1 MSLSELC
8 IRRPV
13 FATVLSLIILLIG
26 IVSYG
31 RLTVREYPQ
40 VDEPVVSVAT
50 TYTGASAV
58 LMESQVTQVL
68 EGSLAGIEGIDII
81 ESTSRSESSRIT
93 VRFKSDVNID
103 TAASDVRDRVSRV
116 RGRLP
121 DEVDEPIIAKVEADA
136 QAIIYINFR
145 SERLNA
151 IELTDYV
158 DRYVVDRFKNLTG
171 ISDAEIYGQRLYAM
185 RIWIDRDRLAGYGLT
200 VQDVEDALRQQN
212 AEIPAGRIESDDR
225 EFTVLSK
232 TALSEPQEFR
242 NIMLKRAGGLQVK
255 LGDVARVELGSD
267 EVRRTSR
274 YMGQTAIT
282 VGIIKQAV
290 ANPLDVSKEV
300 RRVMPSIIDSL
311 PDGVSGE
318 IGYDS
323 TQFIE
328 QSVGSVFTT
337 IMEAIALVILIIMFF
352 LHSLR
357 ASLIPIVT
365 IPISLVATFAVM
377 LLTGLSINMLTL
389 LAMVLAIGLVVDDA
403 IVVLENIFRHIE
415 EGMKPFE
422 AALKGMREIGFA
434 IVAMTLT
441 LAAVYAPI
449 AFMPGSTGRLFLEFA
464 LTLAGAVVI
473 SGFIA
478 LTLTPMMCSKLL
490 KHNARPN
497 LVARFIERVL
507 ARLEH
512 VYRFL
517 LRLAVKARYAVF
529 LIALAV
535 AGLGGFLF
543 TGLNSELTP
552 PEDRGVLQ
560 INGQTPE
567 GSTLAF
573 TDRYAAQVEGIL
585 KTSPNIRAYMV
596 TVGMPEVTEFR
607 TIGRLKDYADRD
619 LTQAQ
624 IAQRLG
630 PKLRKVAGAQVSARS
645 MAGFGR
651 RGSGRPV
658 EFVIQTSGTYADLQ
672 KYSDAMVDRLAQ
684 NPGLTDLDT
693 DLKLNKPQ
701 LEVKIDRDRV
711 ADLGLDVSEV
721 GRTLE
726 TMLGGRQV
734 TRFEIAGEQYDVLV
748 QLDASERTAP
758 ENLARM
764 FVRNSSGEMIQLSNI
779 VSITETVA
787 PKDLRRFNQL
797 RSVTIYANLSPG
809 YTLGQAL
816 QAIQAA
822 ANEVLPAT
830 ALTDV
835 SGQSRE
841 FRDASSNIL
850 FIFVLALA
858 FIYLVLSAQFE
869 SFRDPLMIMLTVPLS
884 MTGALL
890 ALKLTGGTLNIYSQI
905 GLVTLVGLITKHGIL
920 IVDFANR
927 LQDEG
932 RSRSAAV
939 IEAATLRLRP
949 ILMTTCAMV
958 LGAMPLAMAHGA
970 GSESRVQIGWVI
982 VGGMTFGTLLTL
994 FVVPAVYSL
1003 FGRKA
1008 VAESEAA
1015 IVAFPK
1021 AAE

>member
-13 FATVLSLIILLIG
+13 FATVLSLIILLVG
-26 IVSYG
+26 IVAYG

-40 VDEPVVSVAT
+40 VDEPVVSVNT
-50 TYTGASAV
+50 TYTGASAT
-58 LMESQVTQVL
+58 LIESQISQVL
-68 EGSLAGIEGIDII
+68 EGSLAGIEGIDVI

-93 VRFKSDVNID
+93 IRFKSDVNID

-145 SERLNA
+145 SDRLNA

-158 DRYVVDRFKNLTG
+158 DRYVVDRFKNLSG

-200 VQDVEDALRQQN
+200 VQDVEDALRKQN

-232 TALSEPQEFR
+232 TGLSTPEEFR
-242 NIMLKRAGGLQVK
+242 NIVLKPAGGLQVK
-255 LGDVARVELGSD
+255 LGDVAHVELNSTD
-267 EVRRTSR
+267 VRRISR
-274 YMGQTAIT
+274 YMGETAIT

-290 ANPLDVSKEV
+290 ANPLDVSNEV
-300 RRVMPSIIDSL
+300 RQVMPSVADSL
-311 PDGVSGE
+311 PEGVTAE

-323 TQFIE
+323 TLFIE
-328 QSVGSVFTT
+328 QSVNSVFRT
-337 IMEAIALVILIIMFF
+337 ILEAIALVILIIMFF

-377 LLTGLSINMLTL
+377 LMTGLSINMLTL

-415 EGMKPFE
+415 GGMKPFD
-422 AALKGMREIGFA
+422 AAVKGMREIGFA

-490 KHNARPN
+490 KHERRPN
-497 LVARFIERVL
+497 VISRLVEAIL

-512 VYRFL
+512 VYRSL
-517 LRLAVKARYAVF
+517 LKLAVKARY
-529 LIALAV
+529 LIFIVALAV

-552 PEDRGVLQ
+552 TEDRGVLQ
-560 INGQTPE
+560 IAGQTPE
-567 GSTLAF
+567 GSTLTF
-573 TDRYAAQVEGIL
+573 TNRYAAQVEGIL
-585 KTSPNIRAYMV
+585 KNSPNIRAYLV
-596 TVGMPEVTEFR
+596 TVGQPEVNQFNA
-607 TIGRLKDYADRD
+607 IGRLKDYDERS
-619 LTQAQ
+619 LSQSQ
-624 IAQRLG
+624 IQQLLQ
-630 PKLRKVAGAQVSARS
+630 PQLRKVAGAQVYARS
-645 MAGFGR
+645 PAGFGR
-651 RGSGRPV
+651 RGGGRPV
-658 EFVIQTSGTYADLQ
+658 EFVIQTSGTYEDLQ
-672 KYSDAMVDRLAQ
+672 KYSDAMLDRLAQ
-684 NPGLTDLDT
+684 NPGLVEVDT

-711 ADLGLDVSEV
+711 ADLGLDVSEI

-734 TRFEIAGEQYDVLV
+734 TRFEISGEQYDVIV
-748 QLDASERTAP
+748 QLDAAERTAP

-764 FVRNSSGEMIQLSNI
+764 FVRNAKGEMIQLSNI
-779 VSITETVA
+779 VSIKETVA

-797 RSVTIYANLSPG
+797 RSVTIQANLAPG

-816 QAIQAA
+816 QALQATA
-822 ANEVLPAT
+822 AEVLPSN

-841 FRDASSNIL
+841 FRDASSSIL

-890 ALKLTGGTLNIYSQI
+890 ALDLTGGTLNIYSQI

-932 RSRSAAV
+932 MSRAQAV
-939 IEAATLRLRP
+939 IEAAALRLRP
-949 ILMTTCAMV
+949 ILMTTSAMV
-958 LGAMPLAMAHGA
+958 LGAVPLALAHGA
-970 GSESRVQIGWVI
+970 GSEARIQIGWVI

-1008 VAESEAA
+1008 ARSQAV
-1015 IVAFPK
+1015 VVPLPK

>member
-1 MSLSELC
+1 MSISELC

-26 IVSYG
+26 IVAYG
-31 RLTVREYPQ
+31 RLIVREYPQ
-40 VDEPVVSVAT
+40 VDEPVVSVNT
-50 TYTGASAV
+50 TYTGASAILV
-58 LMESQVTQVL
+58 ESQITQVL

-93 VRFKSDVNID
+93 IRFKSDVNID

-136 QAIIYINFR
+136 QAIIYITFR
-145 SERLNA
+145 SDRLNA

-171 ISDAEIYGQRLYAM
+171 ISDAAIYGQRLYAM
-185 RIWIDRDRLAGYGLT
+185 RIWLDRDRLAGYGLT
-200 VQDVEDALRQQN
+200 AQDIEDALRQQN

-232 TALSEPQEFR
+232 TALSTPEEFR

-255 LGDVARVELGSD
+255 LGDVARVELSST
-267 EVRRTSR
+267 EVRRISR
-274 YMGQTAIT
+274 YMGQTSVT

-290 ANPLDVSKEV
+290 ANPLDVSKEL
-300 RRVMPSIIDSL
+300 REVMPSIVSSL
-311 PDGVSGE
+311 PEGVDAE

-328 QSVGSVFTT
+328 QSVKSVFTT
-337 IMEAIALVILIIMFF
+337 ILEAIALVILIIMFF

-357 ASLIPIVT
+357 ASMIPIIT
-365 IPISLVATFAVM
+365 IPISLVATFAIM
-377 LLTGLSINMLTL
+377 LMTGLSINMLTL

-422 AALKGMREIGFA
+422 AALTGMREIGFA

-497 LVARFIERVL
+497 IIARFIEASISRLVHLYQSVL
-507 ARLEH
+507 K
-512 VYRFL
+512 
-517 LRLAVKARYAVF
+517 LAIKGRYVVF
-529 LIALAV
+529 LIALCV

-560 INGQTPE
+560 IGGQTPE

-573 TDRYAAQVEGIL
+573 TNRYAAQVEGIL
-585 KTSPNIRAYMV
+585 KGSPNIRAYLV
-596 TVGMPEVTEFR
+596 TVGQPEVNEFNS
-607 TIGRLKDYADRD
+607 IGRLKDYADRT
-619 LTQAQ
+619 LNQTQVQ
-624 IAQRLG
+624 QLLQ
-630 PKLRKVAGAQVSARS
+630 PELRKVAGAQVYARS
-645 MAGFGR
+645 SGGFGR
-651 RGSGRPV
+651 RGGGRPV
-658 EFVIQTSGTYADLQ
+658 EFVIQTSGTYEDLQ
-672 KYSDAMVDRLAQ
+672 KYSDAMIERLEQ

-693 DLKLNKPQ
+693 NLKLNKPQ

-711 ADLGLDVSEV
+711 ADLGLDVSV
-721 GRTLE
+721 IGRTLE

-734 TRFEIAGEQYDVLV
+734 TRFEISGEQYDVIV

-758 ENLARM
+758 DNLARM
-764 FVRNSSGEMIQLSNI
+764 FVRNAAGEMIQLSNI
-779 VSITETVA
+779 VSIKETVA

-797 RSVTIYANLSPG
+797 RAVTIMANLAPG

-816 QAIQAA
+816 QAFQAIA
-822 ANEVLPAT
+822 EEILPSSV
-830 ALTDV
+830 LTDV

-841 FRDASSNIL
+841 FRDASSNVL

-890 ALKLTGGTLNIYSQI
+890 ALRLTGGTLNIYSQI

-927 LQDEG
+927 LQEEG
-932 RSRSAAV
+932 KSRAEAV
-939 IEAATLRLRP
+939 VEAATLRLRP
-949 ILMTTCAMV
+949 ILMTTSAMV
-958 LGAMPLAMAHGA
+958 LGAVPLALAHGA
-970 GSESRVQIGWVI
+970 GAESREQIGWVI
-982 VGGMTFGTLLTL
+982 VGGMTVGTLLTL

-1008 VAESEAA
+1008 AE
-1015 IVAFPK
+1015 VK
-1021 AAE
+1021 AAALPAPTPAE

>member
-1 MSLSELC
+1 MSISELC

-26 IVSYG
+26 IVAYG

-58 LMESQVTQVL
+58 LIESQITQVL

-93 VRFKSDVNID
+93 IRFKSDVDID

-121 DEVDEPIIAKVEADA
+121 DEVDEPVIAKVEADA
-136 QAIIYINFR
+136 QAIIYITFR
-145 SERLNA
+145 SDRLNGV
-151 IELTDYV
+151 ELTDYV

-171 ISDAEIYGQRLYAM
+171 ISDATIYGERLYAM
-185 RIWIDRDRLAGYGLT
+185 RIWLDRDRLAGYGLT
-200 VQDVEDALRQQN
+200 AQDIEDALRQQN

-232 TALSEPQEFR
+232 TALATPEEFR

-255 LGDVARVELGSD
+255 LGDVAKVELSST
-267 EVRRTSR
+267 EVRRISR
-274 YMGQTAIT
+274 FMGQTSIT

-300 RRVMPSIIDSL
+300 RDVMPSIVSSL
-311 PDGVSGE
+311 PQGVTGE

-328 QSVGSVFTT
+328 QSVDSVFTT
-337 IMEAIALVILIIMFF
+337 ILEAIALVILIIMFF

-357 ASLIPIVT
+357 ASIIPIIT

-377 LLTGLSINMLTL
+377 LAAGLSINMLTL

-415 EGMKPFE
+415 KGMKPFE

-473 SGFIA
+473 SGFVA
-478 LTLTPMMCSKLL
+478 LTLTPMMCSKFL
-490 KHNARPN
+490 KHNDKPN
-497 LVARFIERVL
+497 IIARFIEASL
-507 ARLEH
+507 GRLEQL
-512 VYRFL
+512 YRSIL
-517 LRLAVKARYAVF
+517 KLAIKARYFVF

-535 AGLGGFLF
+535 AGFGGVLF

-552 PEDRGVLQ
+552 TEDRGALQ
-560 INGQTPE
+560 ISGQTPE

-573 TDRYAAQVEGIL
+573 TNRYAAQVEGIL
-585 KTSPNIRAYMV
+585 SKSPNIRAYLV
-596 TVGMPEVTEFR
+596 TVGQPEVNEFNA
-607 TIGRLKDYADRD
+607 IGRLFDYADRS
-619 LTQAQ
+619 LSQTQ
-624 IAQRLG
+624 IARRLG
-630 PKLRKVAGAQVSARS
+630 PDLRKVAGATVSARS
-645 MAGFGR
+645 SGGFGR
-651 RGSGRPV
+651 RGGGRPV
-658 EFVIQTSGTYADLQ
+658 EFVIQTSGTYEDLQ
-672 KYSDAMVDRLAQ
+672 KYSDAMIDRLQQ

-693 DLKLNKPQ
+693 NLKLNKPQ

-711 ADLGLDVSEV
+711 ADLGLDVSV
-721 GRTLE
+721 IGRTLE
-726 TMLGGRQV
+726 TMLGGREV
-734 TRFEIAGEQYDVLV
+734 TRFEISGEQYDVIV

-758 ENLARM
+758 DNLARM
-764 FVRNSSGEMIQLSNI
+764 FVRNAAGEMVQLSNI
-779 VSITETVA
+779 VSIKETVA

-797 RSVTIYANLSPG
+797 RSVTIQANLTPG

-816 QAIQAA
+816 QAVQ
-822 ANEVLPAT
+822 AT
-830 ALTDV
+830 AKEILPSSVLTDV

-841 FRDASSNIL
+841 FRDASSNVL

-927 LQDEG
+927 LQEEG
-932 RSRSAAV
+932 KSRAEAV
-939 IEAATLRLRP
+939 VEAATLRLRP
-949 ILMTTCAMV
+949 ILMTTSAMV
-958 LGAMPLAMAHGA
+958 LGAVPLAFASGA
-970 GSESRVQIGWVI
+970 GAESRQQIGWVI
-982 VGGMTFGTLLTL
+982 VGGMSVGTLLTL

-1003 FGRKA
+1003 VGRKA
-1008 VAESEAA
+1008 AQPAGDAVPAPAPAE
-1015 IVAFPK
+1015 
-1021 AAE
+1021 

>member
-1 MSLSELC
+1 MSISELC

-26 IVSYG
+26 IVAYG
-31 RLTVREYPQ
+31 RLIVREYPQ
-40 VDEPVVSVAT
+40 VDEPVVSVNT
-50 TYTGASAV
+50 TYTGASAILV
-58 LMESQVTQVL
+58 ESQITQVL

-93 VRFKSDVNID
+93 IRFKSDVNID

-136 QAIIYINFR
+136 QAIIYITFR
-145 SERLNA
+145 SGRLNA

-171 ISDAEIYGQRLYAM
+171 ISDAAIYGERLYAM
-185 RIWIDRDRLAGYGLT
+185 RIWLDRDRLAGYGLT
-200 VQDVEDALRQQN
+200 AQDVEDALRQQN

-232 TALSEPQEFR
+232 TALSTPEEFR

-255 LGDVARVELGSD
+255 LGDVARVELSST
-267 EVRRTSR
+267 EVRRISR
-274 YMGQTAIT
+274 YMGQTSVT

-300 RRVMPSIIDSL
+300 HEVMPSIVSSL
-311 PDGVSGE
+311 PEGVDAE

-328 QSVGSVFTT
+328 QSVKSVFTT
-337 IMEAIALVILIIMFF
+337 ILEAIALVILIIMFF

-357 ASLIPIVT
+357 ASMIPIIT
-365 IPISLVATFAVM
+365 IPISLVATFAIM
-377 LLTGLSINMLTL
+377 LMTGLSINMLTL

-497 LVARFIERVL
+497 IIARFIEASIGRLVHLYQSVL
-507 ARLEH
+507 K
-512 VYRFL
+512 
-517 LRLAVKARYAVF
+517 LAIKGRYVVL
-529 LIALAV
+529 LIALCV

-560 INGQTPE
+560 IGGQTPE

-573 TDRYAAQVEGIL
+573 TNRYAAQVEGIL
-585 KTSPNIRAYMV
+585 KASPNIRAYLV
-596 TVGMPEVTEFR
+596 TVGQPEVNEFNS
-607 TIGRLKDYADRD
+607 IGRLKDYADRT
-619 LTQAQ
+619 LNQTQVQ
-624 IAQRLG
+624 QLLQ
-630 PKLRKVAGAQVSARS
+630 PELRKVAGAQVYARS
-645 MAGFGR
+645 SGGFGR
-651 RGSGRPV
+651 RGGGRPV
-658 EFVIQTSGTYADLQ
+658 EFVIQTSGTYEDLQ
-672 KYSDAMVDRLAQ
+672 KYSDTMIERLEQ

-693 DLKLNKPQ
+693 NLKLNKPQ

-711 ADLGLDVSEV
+711 ADLGLDVSV
-721 GRTLE
+721 IGRTLE

-734 TRFEIAGEQYDVLV
+734 TRFEISGEQYDVIV

-758 ENLARM
+758 DNLARM
-764 FVRNSSGEMIQLSNI
+764 FVRNAAGEMIQLSNI
-779 VSITETVA
+779 VSIKETVA

-797 RSVTIYANLSPG
+797 RAVTIMANLAPG

-816 QAIQAA
+816 QAVQ
-822 ANEVLPAT
+822 AT
-830 ALTDV
+830 AEEILPSSVLTDV

-841 FRDASSNIL
+841 FRDASSNVL

-890 ALKLTGGTLNIYSQI
+890 ALRLTGGTLNIYSQI

-927 LQDEG
+927 LQEEG
-932 RSRSAAV
+932 KSRAEAV
-939 IEAATLRLRP
+939 VEAATLRLRP
-949 ILMTTCAMV
+949 ILMTTSAMV
-958 LGAMPLAMAHGA
+958 LGAVPLALAHGA
-970 GSESRVQIGWVI
+970 GAESREQIGWVI
-982 VGGMTFGTLLTL
+982 VGGMTVGTLLTL

-1003 FGRKA
+1003 FGRK
-1008 VAESEAA
+1008 VAE
-1015 IVAFPK
+1015 VK
-1021 AAE
+1021 AAALPAPTPAE